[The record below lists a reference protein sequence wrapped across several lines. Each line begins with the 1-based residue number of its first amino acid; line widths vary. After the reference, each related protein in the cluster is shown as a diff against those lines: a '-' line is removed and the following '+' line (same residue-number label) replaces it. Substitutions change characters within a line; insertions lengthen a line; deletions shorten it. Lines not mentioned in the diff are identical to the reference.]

1 MGESKVTEPQVTAT
15 CPTWNDLGKWVGD
28 IFSLGI
34 AASGEQTHVQ
44 AYVSVKVR
52 CPGKNHIVALGFTL
66 GRNRCAKQ
74 SDH

>member
-1 MGESKVTEPQVTAT
+1 M
-15 CPTWNDLGKWVGD
+15 GD

-52 CPGKNHIVALGFTL
+52 CPGKNHIVALGFTQ
-66 GRNRCAKQ
+66 GRNRWVRQ
-74 SDH
+74 SNLTGFRSF